1 MKTQCYRHGEI
12 CFEIIK
18 ELPTGLKKEKQKEIK
33 KGSHGNSHSYDKG
46 ELYFKNEN
54 EYIFGYFVAKDT
66 TLTHPEHGEGGGK
79 LRKAKLPDNIYRLR
93 HAVERVNGELKQV
106 ID

>member
-1 MKTQCYRHGEI
+1 MKAQCYRHGEI
-12 CFEIIK
+12 CFETI
-18 ELPTGLKKEKQKEIK
+18 ETVPTGLNKEKQNEIK

-46 ELYFKNEN
+46 DLYFTNEN
-54 EYIFGYFVAKDT
+54 EYVFGYFVAKDT
-66 TLTHPEHGEGGGK
+66 TLTHPEHGNGQGN
-79 LRKAKLPDNIYRLR
+79 LRKAKLPNGVYRLR